1 MLESATSK
9 QIADRS
15 RPRIDL
21 GDAHGISTCAPRGV
35 HRAIGPV
42 ACLLQTG
49 GECVRI
55 DVCDSDT
62 DCCSHHGVRG
72 RANVSCSARA
82 SISVMVAVAKSIRS
96 MTDAEVR
103 TATRR
108 ACGVGKRQFRCFGL
122 ERTMHANRRPGHH
135 RARIGWWRAA
145 CYRAS
150 RAVGPDRR
158 GCSPHVVV
166 ARLRLHVHLRGIGGV
181 ARRRCRPS
189 NVAAVRC
196 AIGSCV
202 PDSLCDSSCRGRMRR
217 CGVAG
222 CPTGS
227 RPARVRIART
237 GGGPDEV
244 RHVVRPTCVV
254 GDLAHSPAGTRR
266 LNIQRLDGFA
276 QIESKWGR
284 TMGQSACATIR
295 QCRQCDRYR
304 LPLSRR
310 ASTTG

>member
-21 GDAHGISTCAPRGV
+21 GDVDGIFTCALGRV

-108 ACGVGKRQFRCFGL
+108 ACGVGG
-122 ERTMHANRRPGHH
+122 
-135 RARIGWWRAA
+135 
-145 CYRAS
+145 
-150 RAVGPDRR
+150 
-158 GCSPHVVV
+158 
-166 ARLRLHVHLRGIGGV
+166 
-181 ARRRCRPS
+181 
-189 NVAAVRC
+189 
-196 AIGSCV
+196 
-202 PDSLCDSSCRGRMRR
+202 DSSAALVWSGRCTQTGGPGIIALELAGGEQRATELLELWGPTGAAAARTSLWLDFGYM
-217 CGVAG
+217 CTDGAG

-254 GDLAHSPAGTRR
+254 GDLAHSPANTRR

-284 TMGQSACATIR
+284 TMGQSARATIR